1 MENSSIMNYKTKDN
15 LNILNEINNNSLDE
29 SKDNINTKNNIYPT
43 FLNNNDNLDNPNG
56 KFLLYN
62 HIKYIEKTEMKINDI
77 DFSFDQYK
85 KEREDLQNKY
95 KEEKK
100 KLKKKYYIKSQIL
113 EQKLEAFINRWKIQT
128 NEMTDCL
135 NKNKEKKKKELDV
148 LQHLKTVIESENN
161 NRALNSNSF
170 DKKDNQH
177 DNISENKDNKGI
189 KEERTQKSGDEE
201 NISVIKRKRSRESDN

>member
-1 MENSSIMNYKTKDN
+1 
-15 LNILNEINNNSLDE
+15 
-29 SKDNINTKNNIYPT
+29 
-43 FLNNNDNLDNPNG
+43 
-56 KFLLYN
+56 
-62 HIKYIEKTEMKINDI
+62 MKINDI

-148 LQHLKTVIESENN
+148 LQHFKTVIESENN